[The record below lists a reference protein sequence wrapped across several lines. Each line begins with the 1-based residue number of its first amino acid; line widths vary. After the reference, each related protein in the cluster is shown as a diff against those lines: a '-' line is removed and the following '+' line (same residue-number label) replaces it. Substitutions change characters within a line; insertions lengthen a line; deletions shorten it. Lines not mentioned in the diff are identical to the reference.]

1 MMNTLVSTQ
10 STQAVAPINSAI
22 TSKSH
27 IDEAQDIDAKLA
39 LPTWSRVFPAL
50 ILFAN
55 WGLLLWL
62 GTFLESM
69 VAQLILL
76 PLSMLGVAL
85 AWGWHRD

>member
-1 MMNTLVSTQ
+1 MNTLASTHSTQ
-10 STQAVAPINSAI
+10 SVEPINKLLNAQI
-22 TSKSH
+22 PKGEPQH
-27 IDEAQDIDAKLA
+27 IDSQLA
-39 LPTWSRVFPAL
+39 LPSWPRLFPAI

-62 GTFLESM
+62 GTFLESIL
-69 VAQLILL
+69 AQLILL

>member
-1 MMNTLVSTQ
+1 MNTLVSPQ
-10 STQAVAPINSAI
+10 STQSVEPINDLLTVQAPKI
-22 TSKSH
+22 
-27 IDEAQDIDAKLA
+27 EPQDIDSHLA
-39 LPTWSRVFPAL
+39 LPSWSRLFPAV

-62 GTFLESM
+62 GTFLESIL
-69 VAQLILL
+69 AQLILL